1 MKFVHNI
8 TAGRQ
13 ARKNE
18 SHPAS
23 VPPSLLSRIRSN
35 WVCLLS
41 FAIPFLI
48 MLTIFIINGIFPFGD
63 ESFMHSDMYH
73 QYVPFLSE
81 MLSKLRNN
89 ESLGYSWNV
98 GVGTNFLA
106 LYAYY
111 MASPFNWLVVLFPD
125 QYLIEFMSYLVIL
138 KIGFCGFTFAW
149 YLTRHFKTRSVAV
162 VPFAVFYAMSGYL
175 AAYNWNVM
183 WLDCIFLFPLI
194 ALGLEKLVTEGKYK
208 LYCISFG
215 LCILSNYYIS
225 IMVCIFL
232 VLYFLVL
239 LLTKCHTFRHIG
251 KAILR
256 FALFSAL
263 AGGMAA
269 ILLIPEYSALHLTKF
284 SDINFPSKLTFYFS
298 TIDMLARHCMDVA
311 VETGLDHWPNIYC
324 GVAVFL
330 LVPLYIANGKISLR
344 DKALRIGLLAFMLVS
359 FSANMLNFIWHGMN
373 YPDSLPCRQSFMYI
387 FLLLTLCCEAIL
399 RIRECSYKALGVS
412 FCLSLG
418 FVLLCEKLIDNEEAF
433 PVETFLLTAAFLC
446 LYGIFLYYYK
456 KRNFSLKL
464 LAVLTLLAVTTE
476 ASVNMYQTSVSVTSR
491 SKYLENHDNYRT
503 LVERI
508 QEQDP
513 DFYRFEKFSRVT
525 KNDGTMIGYP
535 TASLFSSTANGHVE
549 EFYEKL
555 GMSHSKVF
563 YCFDGAT
570 PFTSSLLSVRYMFSK
585 SSQEDPNLYTL
596 IDSEGDIYLYE
607 CKYTLPLGF
616 MVSNHPGF
624 NTSSGNSQT
633 ASGENGD
640 GTAAQP
646 NETETENGGML
657 DEFLGN
663 IEDTQTDVLE
673 KVLDREGSNPVETQN
688 LMVRALGLDEA
699 LFTGV
704 GTQEDGSATTIT
716 VEQSGHYYAYVN
728 NGKVD
733 TLKMES
739 ESLSKSFTKLKYRY
753 ICDLGW
759 HDEGD
764 VISLHSEDS
773 SSLSL
778 SAYRLDETVMARAID
793 ILSQETMTVDSF
805 DSTHIKGHID
815 VSQTGE
821 LLLSVP
827 YEPGWKIRVD
837 GEEVQAGLFDDT
849 FISLSL
855 EPGAHTIE
863 MHYSPTGFALGI
875 VISLLSLAAFIL
887 IVVLERR
894 RRLRLPGSGAPAG
907 QAMAQP
913 DIPSLKNGKGQE

>member
-1 MKFVHNI
+1 MKFAQNMK
-8 TAGRQ
+8 AGLTVRKKGSQ
-13 ARKNE
+13 AADG
-18 SHPAS
+18 S
-23 VPPSLLSRIRSN
+23 PSFRSRIRSN

-48 MLTIFIINGIFPFGD
+48 MLTIFIINGIFPFGN

-81 MLSKLRNN
+81 MLSKLH
-89 ESLGYSWNV
+89 SGDSMTYSWNV
-98 GVGTNFLA
+98 GVGSNFLA

-111 MASPFNWLVVLFPD
+111 MASPFNWLVVLFPAK
-125 QYLIEFMSYLVIL
+125 YLIEFMSYLVIL

-149 YLTRHFKTRSVAV
+149 YLTRHFKTRSAVV

-208 LYCISFG
+208 LYCISLG

-239 LLTKCHTFRHIG
+239 VLTNCHTFRHMG
-251 KAILR
+251 KAVLR

-324 GVAVFL
+324 GVAIFL
-330 LVPLYIANGKISLR
+330 LVPLYLSNSKISLR

-359 FSANMLNFIWHGMN
+359 FSTNMLNFIWHGMN

-387 FLLLTLCCEAIL
+387 FLLLTLCCEAVM

-412 FCLSLG
+412 FCISLG
-418 FVLLCEKLIDNEEAF
+418 FVLLCEKIIDNEEAF
-433 PVETFLLTAAFLC
+433 PVETFILTAAFLC

-456 KRNFSLKL
+456 KRSFSLKL
-464 LAVLTLLAVTTE
+464 LAILTLLAVTTE
-476 ASVNMYQTSVSVTSR
+476 SAVNMYQTSVSVTSR
-491 SKYLENHDNYRT
+491 SKYLENHDNYRI

-508 QEQDP
+508 REEDP

-585 SSQEDPNLYTL
+585 SSKEDPNLYTL
-596 IDSEGDIYLYE
+596 IDSQGDIYLYE
-607 CKYTLPLGF
+607 CKFTLPLGF
-616 MVSNHPGF
+616 MVNGHPGF
-624 NTSSGNSQT
+624 NMSSENSQT
-633 ASGENGD
+633 AFAANGEGD
-640 GTAAQP
+640 SQEQAGTQMESA
-646 NETETENGGML
+646 GLL

-673 KVLDREGSNPVETQN
+673 KVLDREGGNPIETQN
-688 LMVRALGLDEA
+688 LMVRTLGLEDS
-699 LFTGV
+699 LFTSV
-704 GTQEDGSATTIT
+704 GTNQDGSSTIITT
-716 VEQSGHYYAYVN
+716 EQSGHYYAYVN
-728 NGKVD
+728 DSKVD

-739 ESLSKSFTKLKYRY
+739 EALSKSFTKLKYRY

-778 SAYRLDETVMARAID
+778 SAYRLDETVMAGVVD
-793 ILSQETMTVDSF
+793 ILGRETMTVDSF
-805 DSTHIKGHID
+805 DSTHIKGHIE
-815 VSQTGE
+815 VSQAGE
-821 LLLSVP
+821 LILSVP
-827 YEPGWKIRVD
+827 YEPGWNIKVD

-855 EPGAHTIE
+855 DPGAHTIE
-863 MHYSPTGFALGI
+863 MHYYPTGLTLGI
-875 VISLLSLAAFIL
+875 VISSLCLAGFIVIIL
-887 IVVLERR
+887 WERR
-894 RRLRLPGSGAPAG
+894 RRRR
-907 QAMAQP
+907 P
-913 DIPSLKNGKGQE
+913 DKISSKQE